1 MEVSLCHWGHR
12 CVPADV
18 DEDRGFLA
26 NTTLLSRL
34 SERASEEG
42 DEALTSLDR
51 HGVAGRGE

>member
-1 MEVSLCHWGHR
+1 MPWGHR

-34 SERASEEG
+34 SGRASEEG
-42 DEALTSLDR
+42 EEALTSLDR
-51 HGVAGRGE
+51 HGVAGRAE